1 MKENLEAERKQKQK
15 WNVAVNS
22 KSAHFTMICGFGR
35 NRKSEEARSSVVVVS
50 SLSPAVSMARRAHS
64 SSDAPVSSNE
74 ESYGKEKHLP
84 WAPAWTSRYEGLE
97 LCTHGRWPPS
107 NT

>member
-15 WNVAVNS
+15 WDVAVNS
-22 KSAHFTMICGFGR
+22 KSAQITMICGFGR